1 MIFVMNKPMKNY
13 LSDTLEETLPNRF
26 DYTEIDGKQ
35 MGIYRA
41 EITQRMKKK
50 QRRRTAIV
58 TVAALILTVLFI
70 LIAFVVAVGKST
82 VNFSADLNSQPCN
95 NMCSLQLIETIPS
108 GMEYEPGSPK
118 YPAIVDKLK
127 EILNSATQ
135 TIDIASSY
143 WTLRGTDVEGG
154 PYPMAKVGEE
164 IFDGLIEA
172 ATKRGNDILT
182 SLLTYS
188 PVEWFYLMVGVG

>member
-1 MIFVMNKPMKNY
+1 MIFVMKMKNY

-35 MGIYRA
+35 VASYRA
-41 EITQRMKKK
+41 EISQLMKKK

-70 LIAFVVAVGKST
+70 LIAFLVAVGKST
-82 VNFSADLNSQPCN
+82 INASADISSQTCS
-95 NMCSLQLIETIPS
+95 NMCSLQIIETIPS

-118 YPAIVDKLK
+118 NPAIVDKLK
-127 EILNSATQ
+127 EILNSATK

-164 IFDGLIEA
+164 IFDGLVEA
-172 ATKRGNDILT
+172 ATKRGNN
-182 SLLTYS
+182 
-188 PVEWFYLMVGVG
+188 